1 MNFLQE
7 DVILKLDNSA
17 QIFNTL
23 SDIPGDVTDADQL
36 LEVYGTMQYSVIM
49 SSHMKLNLKVDS
61 GIYWGKMSM
70 F

>member
-1 MNFLQE
+1 MMAQYFNNYLSTFLMMLLQE

-36 LEVYGTMQYSVIM
+36 LEVHVWYFV
-49 SSHMKLNLKVDS
+49 
-61 GIYWGKMSM
+61 
-70 F
+70 